1 MIDTSVQF
9 QEFLEEIELKQKQ
22 VDRIESARNSLSD
35 LLKSTYSLNDNGVFV
50 QGSYANGTAI
60 RPVVGGE
67 YDIDIVAVTADEGDG
82 ATDAIRDL
90 YGALEGSRYK
100 NMIEERK
107 PCVRVTYVDD
117 EIGGFH
123 VDVVP
128 VRLATSTHSAAPYEA
143 PRKASGWHDTAPTEY
158 TVWCAD
164 QGDDFQRTVRMLKRW
179 RDEQQDVRK
188 AVKSIVLQVLVSQ
201 HMPVG
206 VSDDADRIATTFID
220 MNAALEHLDSAP
232 EVLNPVLD
240 TENLA
245 ARWSDTDFAN
255 FKKELKDAAEIANE
269 AIEADNLVEACEKW
283 GELFG
288 DAFPV
293 VASEKLSM
301 RIADRSHAKPPES
314 QGWVVSLD
322 GRYRIYIQAQEVHG
336 RRGKHRNYPSGG
348 YAIFASSRN
357 NLRFKAVITGPSGV
371 EIWWRVTNT
380 GEHARIKSGLR
391 GEFFRGKELNGHE
404 NADRSVNFEKAGY
417 TGSHIIEV
425 FALVGGNVVA
435 KSEPFVVNIF
445 SPVRQIWRP

>member
-1 MIDTSVQF
+1 MTDTAAKF
-9 QEFLEEIELKQKQ
+9 QEFLESIELKQKQ
-22 VDRIESARNSLSD
+22 VDRIESARKSLSD
-35 LLKSTYSLNDNGVFV
+35 LLKSSYDLTDNEVFV
-50 QGSYANGTAI
+50 QGSYANGTAV
-60 RPVVGGE
+60 RPVDGGE
-67 YDIDIVAVTADEGDG
+67 YDIDIVAVTADENDS

-90 YGALEGSRYK
+90 YGTLENSRYK

-107 PCVRVTYVDD
+107 PCVRVKYVDD

-128 VRLATSTHSAAPYEA
+128 VRISTTDETDAPYEA
-143 PRKASGWHDTAPTEY
+143 PRTGSGWHDTAPTEY
-158 TVWCAD
+158 TFWCAN
-164 QGDDFQRTVRMLKRW
+164 QGDDFRRTVRMFKRW

-201 HMPVG
+201 YMPVG
-206 VSDDADRIATTFID
+206 VSDDAERITTTFIE
-220 MNAALEHLDSAP
+220 MNSALVDLDSAP

-255 FKKELKDAAEIANE
+255 FKKELKEAVEIATE
-269 AIEADNLVEACEKW
+269 ATEADNLVEACEKW

-288 DAFPV
+288 EAFPV
-293 VASEKLSM
+293 VESANLAM
-301 RIADRSHAKPPES
+301 RIADSSHAKPPES

-322 GRYRIYIQAQEVHG
+322 GRYRVHVQAQEVHG
-336 RRGKHRNYPSGG
+336 RRGKSRNYPSGG
-348 YAIFASSRN
+348 HAIFASSRN
-357 NLRFKAVITGPSGV
+357 NLRFKAVLEGPSGV

-380 GEHARIKSGLR
+380 GEHARLRSGLR
-391 GEFFRGKELNGHE
+391 GDFFKGTELNGRE
-404 NADRSVNFEKAGY
+404 NADQTVNFEKTAY
-417 TGSHIIEV
+417 TGSHIVEA

-435 KSEPFVVNIF
+435 KSSPFVVNIF